1 MQLFIIIATVR
12 AGLIIIVTV
21 RVFLIIISS
30 LINAFAL
37 QCDDDNQN

>member
-30 LINAFAL
+30 LISAFAL